1 MKKLLPLLFIFAA
14 CEKEPLNNCV
24 ECRQPSPFGGT
35 HYLVICKEDVSEDD
49 WQSMVNLVGSHDIVW
64 SLVQGDTT
72 LTRTCYYV
80 D

>member
-24 ECRQPSPFGGT
+24 ECKQPLPSGVT
-35 HYLVICKEDVSEDD
+35 NYRVVCKEDVDEQY
-49 WQSMVNLVGSHDIVW
+49 WQNMVDLIGSHDIYW
-64 SLVQGDTT
+64 NLVDGDTI
-72 LTRTCYYV
+72 LTTTCYYV

>member
-24 ECRQPSPFGGT
+24 ECRQPSPAGGVN
-35 HYLVICKEDVSEDD
+35 YRVVCKEDVNQDD
-49 WQSMVNLVGSHDIVW
+49 WQSMVDIIGDHEVTYNLTE
-64 SLVQGDTT
+64 GDTT
-72 LTRTCYYV
+72 LIISCYYV